1 MTRARCPS
9 QSVRICTPTGGHNDE
24 NPTESGDPKDRS
36 HSGTNRTEKYVE
48 IIQFPISKT
57 NVGTLELPP
66 STVHDLATFAKRLR
80 DAGMILPKDD
90 EELKKLLSSVAKS
103 CPPKEQVYEVQT
115 GWTKDRKAFVL
126 VNGVIG
132 NVKTKIIGVNPANAV
147 NDRSGRPSNRGSWRS
162 WRDRVAE
169 PARHSTILM
178 LAICVA
184 LAAPLLAIVNRPSFT
199 VNLFGRSRVG
209 KSVATLVGASVIGT
223 AQSRRSDRVE
233 HHGCSAGG
241 AHRQSSTTR
250 FSQLMIFQISNG
262 TKKEKYQRIR
272 DVAYR
277 ISQGW
282 STARHSSFTASHG
295 GVHGNWRSIAL
306 TSSEKSI
313 RDLARSV
320 NLDRQHGEALRL
332 IDQPAVFDGLD
343 HIFDRLPDD
352 LDKSRFQDWKKD
364 AFREIAEACKRNH
377 GSAFRKYI
385 RALIADRAALKK
397 YVHDRI
403 ADFVRHVCDG
413 YDGGVAREVA
423 ETYGL
428 AYAGGRLGIRCG
440 LLRWSNH
447 ELLDA
452 LIKRLYCCTRLV
464 AKQWRGYS
472 PRRNGSQSK
481 APRAATHLQES
492 S

>member
-1 MTRARCPS
+1 M
-9 QSVRICTPTGGHNDE
+9 
-24 NPTESGDPKDRS
+24 
-36 HSGTNRTEKYVE
+36 
-48 IIQFPISKT
+48 
-57 NVGTLELPP
+57 
-66 STVHDLATFAKRLR
+66 
-80 DAGMILPKDD
+80 
-90 EELKKLLSSVAKS
+90 
-103 CPPKEQVYEVQT
+103 
-115 GWTKDRKAFVL
+115 
-126 VNGVIG
+126 
-132 NVKTKIIGVNPANAV
+132 
-147 NDRSGRPSNRGSWRS
+147 
-162 WRDRVAE
+162 
-169 PARHSTILM
+169 
-178 LAICVA
+178 
-184 LAAPLLAIVNRPSFT
+184 
-199 VNLFGRSRVG
+199 
-209 KSVATLVGASVIGT
+209 
-223 AQSRRSDRVE
+223 
-233 HHGCSAGG
+233 
-241 AHRQSSTTR
+241 
-250 FSQLMIFQISNG
+250 NG

-313 RDLARSV
+313 CDLARSV

-352 LDKSRFQDWKKD
+352 LDRSRFQDWGED
-364 AFREIAEACKRNH
+364 AFREIAKACKRNH

-428 AYAGGRLGIRCG
+428 AYAGGRLGICCG
-440 LLRWSNH
+440 LLRWSKH

-452 LIKRLYCCTRLV
+452 LIKSYIAARDLLPDDGV
-464 AKQWRGYS
+464 AIRQGVTALRAKLRELPRTCKKAAKKTDFDEIDGYRK
-472 PRRNGSQSK
+472 RRNKRPYTYVIKRDAFHSIFGEWDATGSRHRMADPK
-481 APRAATHLQES
+481 AAHHPRDAKSVCGRIVTQTSETVHLA
-492 S
+492 